1 MKLNVSKPRF
11 LHTICLK
18 SFLVLIV
25 AAMTVAGFSA
35 TLRAE
40 DPTYTNSPRV
50 VASATVPV
58 AQASDAGKD
67 VKYPLELLNRSI
79 FDINGLV
86 EVLFFRRAGTLYR
99 VVLPQPVRD
108 SVGNALN
115 NLCSPIILA
124 NDILQ
129 GEPERAWQTMQR
141 LVINSTLGVV
151 GLLDAAQKMGIPR
164 HDEEFGQT
172 LAIWPV

>member
-11 LHTICLK
+11 LHAICLK
-18 SFLVLIV
+18 SFPVLIV

-40 DPTYTNSPRV
+40 DPTYANSPRV
-50 VASATVPV
+50 VASATVTV

-67 VKYPLELLNRSI
+67 VNYPLELLNRSI

-86 EVLFFRRAGTLYR
+86 EVLFFRPAGTLYR
-99 VVLPQPVRD
+99 VVLPQPVRG

-115 NLCSPIILA
+115 NLCSPIFLA
-124 NDILQ
+124 NGYLA
-129 GEPERAWQTMQR
+129 GGARAGMANNAAVGHQLNAWSCRTVGCRSENGYSQT
-141 LVINSTLGVV
+141 
-151 GLLDAAQKMGIPR
+151 
-164 HDEEFGQT
+164 
-172 LAIWPV
+172 